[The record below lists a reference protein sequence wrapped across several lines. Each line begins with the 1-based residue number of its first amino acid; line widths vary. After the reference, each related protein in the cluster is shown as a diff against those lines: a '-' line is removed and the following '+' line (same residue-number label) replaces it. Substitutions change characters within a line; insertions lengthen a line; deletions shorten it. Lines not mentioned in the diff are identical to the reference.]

1 MACAMYLRLRT
12 MVLFSVQSSVL
23 LVLLS
28 VRRVVGWPVLGF
40 GASQAA
46 RHSLG
51 RHLYRA
57 DFTCPTHLAL

>member
-1 MACAMYLRLRT
+1 MQVAD
-12 MVLFSVQSSVL
+12 SSPLSNGLASL
-23 LVLLS
+23 LVLMS
-28 VRRVVGWPVLGF
+28 VVGGPVLGF

-57 DFTCPTHLAL
+57 DFTPPTQLAL